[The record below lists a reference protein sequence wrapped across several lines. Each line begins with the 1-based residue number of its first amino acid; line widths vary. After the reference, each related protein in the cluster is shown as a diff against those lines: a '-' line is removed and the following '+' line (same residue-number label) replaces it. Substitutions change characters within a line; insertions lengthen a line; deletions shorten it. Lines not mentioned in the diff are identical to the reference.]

1 MDLQRDYEIVQ
12 KFNSFQELGD
22 FVTEMDEF
30 REYKINKMEKKLND
44 KRGSH
49 TKVFHEKARD
59 YHLEHP
65 DFTYARCMA
74 FVRSG
79 IV

>member
-1 MDLQRDYEIVQ
+1 MDLQREYEIVL
-12 KFNSFQELGD
+12 KFNSFQELCD
-22 FVTEMDEF
+22 FITEMDEF
-30 REYKINKMEKKLND
+30 REYKINKIEKKLND

-49 TKVFHEKARD
+49 TKLFHEKARE
-59 YHLEHP
+59 YHLERP
-65 DFTYARCMA
+65 DFTYAQCMA

>member
-1 MDLQRDYEIVQ
+1 MDLQREYEIVL
-12 KFNSFQELGD
+12 KFNSFQELDD
-22 FVTEMDEF
+22 FITEMDEF
-30 REYKINKMEKKLND
+30 REYKINKIEKKLND

-49 TKVFHEKARD
+49 TKLFHEKARE
-59 YHLEHP
+59 YHLERP
-65 DFTYARCMA
+65 DFTYAQCMA

>member
-1 MDLQRDYEIVQ
+1 MELQREYEIVL
-12 KFNSFQELGD
+12 KFNSFQEMGD
-22 FVTEMDEF
+22 FMTEMDEF

-49 TKVFHEKARD
+49 TKLFHEKARE
-59 YHLEHP
+59 YHLERP
-65 DFTYARCMA
+65 DFTYAQCMA